1 MTTAMKDWLTLAAI
15 SPGALAA
22 YVRTEGWAKA
32 ETYGDHSDVYVGEG
46 RPEIVIPRTR
56 DLRDYQLVVAH
67 LLEIFASV
75 AELDEITLYRDLV
88 TADRDVIRARV
99 DGGDNTVTINEG
111 ANLVAGCRDALLAA
125 TCSLHDPRP
134 AYRAGANQEANDFLK
149 QVRLGQTEP
158 GSFVVTLLPPVV
170 PPPLQTALIPNPEY
184 DDAPI
189 SRQVT
194 RRLAGAL
201 SATRSATERATGGD
215 PEAFSTA
222 VPLGASANLC
232 EALVQMLEPFATLDF
247 SVTWA
252 RTRPMLMA
260 REVVRFA
267 NDDVSI
273 LREAARSFR
282 SREPKLDVHLFG
294 SVQRLK
300 RDETEDDGTITMRA
314 SIDGRTQSVAVV
326 LTEKDYDRAIEAHK
340 AKAPIIVDG
349 DLDRFGQRWRLLN
362 PRIVEVIYDED
373 AMSDEQCTGM
383 TTFSE
388 TDVE

>member
-1 MTTAMKDWLTLAAI
+1 MTTVTKDLAALAAV
-15 SPGALAA
+15 SPVALSA

-46 RPEIVIPRTR
+46 RPEIVVPRTR
-56 DLRDYQLVVAH
+56 NLRDYRRVVAQ
-67 LLEIFASV
+67 LLEIFARV

-99 DGGDNTVTINEG
+99 DGGDNMVNVNEG
-111 ANLVAGCRDALLAA
+111 ANLIVGARDALLAT

-170 PPPLQTALIPNPEY
+170 PPPLQTALIPDPEY

-189 SRQVT
+189 ARQVT

-201 SATRSATERATGGD
+201 NATREAAERATGGD
-215 PEAFSTA
+215 SEAFSTA

-232 EALVQMLEPFATLDF
+232 EALVQMVEPFATLDV

-252 RTRPMLMA
+252 RTRPMSMA
-260 REVVRFA
+260 RQVVRFA

-273 LREAARSFR
+273 FREAARSFR

-314 SIDGRTQSVAVV
+314 SIDGRIQSVTVV
-326 LTEKDYDRAIEAHK
+326 LTEKDYDRAIQAHR

-362 PRIVEVIYDED
+362 PRIVEVIHDED
-373 AMSDEQCTGM
+373 AASDE
-383 TTFSE
+383 
-388 TDVE
+388 